1 MSPWGW
7 SPERTQGIWR
17 YGSLSI
23 RPLVASAPWLTLGL
37 LLLEFYFIG
46 GSLVTAKGVVFDLP
60 DTELGEGEVTGAVA
74 LIVPTARER
83 LVFFD
88 DARYVLGDPNSM
100 SAFCEHLSDVI
111 AKADNK
117 HLLVLAD
124 RRTPGG
130 ELMTFAAVAR
140 KSGVEKVLFA
150 EKRSDSEE

>member
-17 YGSLSI
+17 YGTPGI
-23 RPLVASAPWLTLGL
+23 RPLVAGAPWITLGF
-37 LLLEFYFIG
+37 LLLEFYLVG

-60 DTELGEGEVTGAVA
+60 ETNLGEGEVTGAVA
-74 LIVPTARER
+74 LIVPTARDR

-100 SAFCEHLSDVI
+100 SAFAEHLSDIVSR
-111 AKADNK
+111 AESKN
-117 HLLVLAD
+117 LLVLAD

-130 ELMTFAAVAR
+130 ELMAFASLAR
-140 KSGVEKVLFA
+140 KSGVQKVLFA
-150 EKRSDSEE
+150 EKRSENEE

>member
-17 YGSLSI
+17 YGTPSV

-37 LLLEFYFIG
+37 LLLEFQLVG

-60 DTELGEGEVTGAVA
+60 ETDLGEGEVTSAVA

-100 SAFCEHLSDVI
+100 AAFAEHL
-111 AKADNK
+111 ADTISRTETK
-117 HLLVLAD
+117 SLLVLAD

-130 ELMTFAAVAR
+130 ELMSFASLAR
-140 KSGVEKVLFA
+140 KSGVLKVLFA
-150 EKRSDSEE
+150 EKRSDNVE